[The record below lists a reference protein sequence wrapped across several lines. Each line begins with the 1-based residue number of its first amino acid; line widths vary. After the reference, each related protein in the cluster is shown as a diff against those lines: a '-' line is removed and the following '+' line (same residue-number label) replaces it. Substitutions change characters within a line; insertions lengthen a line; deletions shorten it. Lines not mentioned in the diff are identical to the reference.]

1 MKLLYQLPAHLGL
14 PAAWSTRTGHC
25 RPQKERS
32 CSPGWCHELRFVQHG
47 SVRCYPPCCQY
58 HCPTTSS
65 KKVLYRL
72 GNKYTDQQSATA
84 GLYWLSPTQ
93 GFEIGGSPVSIPQ
106 YMSSH
111 LNKCVDGIIAELTR
125 FEEFINI
132 PVGSPKARLQ
142 LVYALIRLYTSQ
154 QLCYHLCYT
163 FPSATALSWHSYRQH
178 RTRHHQRPAIHP
190 SLRQWEYTVM
200 DSSRW
205 TPPSAYHHPQSH
217 WILHISWDTSCLRCD
232 STCLADV
239 TFSEMWTAHRSKI
252 QLQNLPPAHA
262 AAIQK
267 TRFHLM
273 TSPSAKITLL
283 SGSTD

>member
-111 LNKCVDGIIAELTR
+111 LNKCADGLLQSSPALKNSLIFLSDHPRLAFNLCMRLSASTPLNNCAIISAILSHLPLPYLDIAIANTVLGITNGQPYIPPFDSENIRWWILPDGHHRQLITTPSLT
-125 FEEFINI
+125 EF
-132 PVGSPKARLQ
+132 
-142 LVYALIRLYTSQ
+142 YTS
-154 QLCYHLCYT
+154 L
-163 FPSATALSWHSYRQH
+163 
-178 RTRHHQRPAIHP
+178 
-190 SLRQWEYTVM
+190 E
-200 DSSRW
+200 
-205 TPPSAYHHPQSH
+205 
-217 WILHISWDTSCLRCD
+217 ILH
-232 STCLADV
+232 AFGV
-239 TFSEMWTAHRSKI
+239 TV
-252 QLQNLPPAHA
+252 HA
-262 AAIQK
+262 
-267 TRFHLM
+267 
-273 TSPSAKITLL
+273 
-283 SGSTD
+283 